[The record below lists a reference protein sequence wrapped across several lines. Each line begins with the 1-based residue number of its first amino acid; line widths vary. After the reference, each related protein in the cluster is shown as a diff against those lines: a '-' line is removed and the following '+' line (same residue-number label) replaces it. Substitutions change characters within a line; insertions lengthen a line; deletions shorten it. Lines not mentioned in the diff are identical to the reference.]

1 LGTSF
6 GLISFGGG
14 GGGGGGGGMM
24 TSWITTASS
33 GFLIEISAFLAV
45 SDTMAQ
51 PIKMCSATTIA
62 MPL

>member
-33 GFLIEISAFLAV
+33 GFFKATSAFLAV
-45 SDTMAQ
+45 PDTMAQ

>member
-1 LGTSF
+1 
-6 GLISFGGG
+6 LISF
-14 GGGGGGGGMM
+14 GGGGGGGMM

-33 GFLIEISAFLAV
+33 GFFKATSAFLAV
-45 SDTMAQ
+45 PDTMAQ